1 MVPPLCVPY
10 RHPSGKRKPK
20 LDGGVRDYTNTPP
33 RGRLPRLSFIHKGEC
48 QPIRLFQNAYHPLG
62 VGVVIRI
69 VCLAHAGDEAV
80 RAEPVLIIVTGV
92 LHAVIAV
99 MDEAAQRAIRVLVR
113 LLKRRQC
120 VLCFQGGC

>member
-1 MVPPLCVPY
+1 MVPPPCVPY

-20 LDGGVRDYTNTPP
+20 LDGAFVIIQINPL

-69 VCLAHAGDEAV
+69 VYLARTGDEAV

-99 MDEAAQRAIRVLVR
+99 MDEAAQRAVRVLVR